1 MENRGRLRL
10 LVTTGSEDLLHGL
23 QRYDLWGRIGF
34 MEIKRR
40 YRRTLIGPFWSTIS
54 LAVFIAVM
62 SAVGVGLWK
71 QTVREYMPFLATG
84 MMVWLLI
91 STMINE
97 SCTLFINSQ
106 HLFSRMRIDY
116 SILAFA
122 LVWRNLVGFLHNL
135 TAYLLVAVVALPGLI
150 NLSLLWI
157 IPGLFLIAVN
167 AVWVALLLGMACIRF
182 RDIQQLVISL
192 LQISM
197 FVTPVF
203 WPPHLLTGTTKL
215 VFVQLNPLYSFI
227 EVVRAPLLGQTPMLS
242 AYIMIVAVTLVGWT
256 VTFKAF
262 SKLPKKNC
270 VLGVKMATILVENVD
285 LDFPIYGMQR
295 SLRRALFQNAAGGFI
310 NKKDLQHRHVTVTA
324 LAGVSLQLNDGDRLG
339 LVGHNGAGK
348 SSLLKVLAGIYHPTR
363 GKVWV
368 DGKISSLFELALNID
383 IDDTGYETIVTAGMV
398 HGLTQ
403 SEMEGKIP
411 DIERFS
417 ELGEYLS
424 LPVRT
429 YSMGMTTRLGFSL
442 ATVLE
447 PEICC
452 SMKVSVPVMHGSPSA
467 HRNGYRILLR
477 KAQYW
482 SSPVT
487 RMI

>member
-1 MENRGRLRL
+1 LKADLQESAGELFDSHPQGKVTMTDMEDRGRLRL

-71 QTVREYMPFLATG
+71 QTVREYMPFLASG

-91 STMINE
+91 STMISE

-167 AVWVALLLGMACIRF
+167 AVWVALLLGMACVRF
-182 RDIQQLVISL
+182 RDVQQLIISL

-242 AYIMIVAVTLVGWT
+242 AYVMIAAVTLVGWT

-262 SKLPKKNC
+262 SSFRKRI
-270 VLGVKMATILVENVD
+270 A
-285 LDFPIYGMQR
+285 F
-295 SLRRALFQNAAGGFI
+295 
-310 NKKDLQHRHVTVTA
+310 
-324 LAGVSLQLNDGDRLG
+324 
-339 LVGHNGAGK
+339 
-348 SSLLKVLAGIYHPTR
+348 
-363 GKVWV
+363 WV
-368 DGKISSLFELALNID
+368 
-383 IDDTGYETIVTAGMV
+383 
-398 HGLTQ
+398 
-403 SEMEGKIP
+403 
-411 DIERFS
+411 
-417 ELGEYLS
+417 
-424 LPVRT
+424 
-429 YSMGMTTRLGFSL
+429 
-442 ATVLE
+442 
-447 PEICC
+447 
-452 SMKVSVPVMHGSPSA
+452 
-467 HRNGYRILLR
+467 
-477 KAQYW
+477 
-482 SSPVT
+482 
-487 RMI
+487 

>member
-71 QTVREYMPFLATG
+71 QTVREYMPFLASG

-262 SKLPKKNC
+262 SSFRKRI
-270 VLGVKMATILVENVD
+270 A
-285 LDFPIYGMQR
+285 F
-295 SLRRALFQNAAGGFI
+295 
-310 NKKDLQHRHVTVTA
+310 
-324 LAGVSLQLNDGDRLG
+324 
-339 LVGHNGAGK
+339 
-348 SSLLKVLAGIYHPTR
+348 
-363 GKVWV
+363 WV
-368 DGKISSLFELALNID
+368 
-383 IDDTGYETIVTAGMV
+383 
-398 HGLTQ
+398 
-403 SEMEGKIP
+403 
-411 DIERFS
+411 
-417 ELGEYLS
+417 
-424 LPVRT
+424 
-429 YSMGMTTRLGFSL
+429 
-442 ATVLE
+442 
-447 PEICC
+447 
-452 SMKVSVPVMHGSPSA
+452 
-467 HRNGYRILLR
+467 
-477 KAQYW
+477 
-482 SSPVT
+482 
-487 RMI
+487 